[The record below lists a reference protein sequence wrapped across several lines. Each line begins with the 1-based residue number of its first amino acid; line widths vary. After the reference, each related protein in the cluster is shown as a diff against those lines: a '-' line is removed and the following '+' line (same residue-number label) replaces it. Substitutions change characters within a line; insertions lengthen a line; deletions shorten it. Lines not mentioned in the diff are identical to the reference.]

1 MKQKY
6 VLGLLVTAMV
16 AAGAATFWQPL
27 KAQDGFIPYW
37 DTTEVA
43 RGAEIYSAQCASCH
57 GEELEGAGDWR
68 TPLAN
73 GRLPAPPH
81 DETGH
86 TWHHPDP
93 ILFQITKFGTAA
105 MVGGTYKSDM
115 QGYSEI
121 LSDEE
126 ILAVLAF
133 IKSRWPDQLIE
144 RHNQITKSAL
154 D

>member
-1 MKQKY
+1 MKNKY
-6 VLGLLVTAMV
+6 AFGLLVTALLTG
-16 AAGAATFWQPL
+16 GAVMLWHPS
-27 KAQDGFIPYW
+27 KAQDGLIPYW
-37 DTTEVA
+37 NMTEVT

-57 GEELEGAGDWR
+57 GENLEGAQDWR
-68 TPLAN
+68 APLAD
-73 GRLPAPPH
+73 GRLSAPPH

-86 TWHHPDP
+86 TWHHPDA

-105 MVGGTYKSDM
+105 MVGGTYESDM
-115 QGYSEI
+115 NGYEEV

-126 ILAVLAF
+126 ILAVLAY
-133 IKSRWPDQLIE
+133 IKSSWPYHIIE